1 MDPVV
6 LDDEDI
12 DAISQVISKVIKD
25 FPEVGNPHDL
35 RFINSRNRSRIIFD
49 LVKSPGA
56 DVDEEKIARVVNTAL
71 RELNPNY
78 HAIITF
84 DKSYTNL

>member
-1 MDPVV
+1 
-6 LDDEDI
+6 
-12 DAISQVISKVIKD
+12 
-25 FPEVGNPHDL
+25 L

-56 DVDEEKIARVVNTAL
+56 DVDEEKIVRVVNTAL

-78 HAIITF
+78 HTIITF